1 MLCNH
6 PEISMSRARWIVC
19 LGLLSVAM
27 AGCMGAEQ
35 KAPVANAAPETSIVP
50 SSSAFAITGG
60 GAKAARPPATPPAAG
75 LPVQIVTR
83 WSIGPTAPAGH
94 RFEDLRQAAQGPDQ
108 AFAMELDRLTEEAKP
123 HGAREQH
130 KVQTALLGA
139 LKSSNRDHYVTAV
152 NWLRFRLL
160 TGEGLQS
167 WHALYYSYLLW
178 GSGREDLR
186 EVAFAGFVTTYLLL
200 AVEGS
205 RCENTAGGQENLQK
219 LLLSDFEILKQIAKL
234 SDDRKERAIETA
246 LHWEASSFGR
256 RDPDISICWTDRD
269 GLLAMNEILKRRE
282 IANPNA
288 KIENGHHEDG
298 LVVSSKNNVHNI
310 YVLPGPDF
318 KPALRKPAEFVQSRA
333 KLREAFRPKFLEL
346 LAKVS

>member
-1 MLCNH
+1 
-6 PEISMSRARWIVC
+6 MSRARWIVC
-19 LGLLSVAM
+19 FGLLSLAM
-27 AGCMGAEQ
+27 AGCTGAEQ
-35 KAPVANAAPETSIVP
+35 KTPVTNAAPETSIVP

-60 GAKAARPPATPPAAG
+60 GGKAARPPATPPATG
-75 LPVQIVTR
+75 LPVQVVTR
-83 WSIGPTAPAGH
+83 WSIGPTTPAGH

-123 HGAREQH
+123 HGARELH
-130 KVQTALLGA
+130 KVQTKLLEV
-139 LKSSNRDHYVTAV
+139 LKSNSRDRYVTAV

-167 WHALYYSYLLW
+167 WHALYYSYFLLA
-178 GSGREDLR
+178 SGREDLR
-186 EVAFAGFVTTYLLL
+186 EAAFAGFVTTYLLL

-205 RCENTAGGQENLQK
+205 RCENTAGGRENLQK
-219 LLLSDFEILKQIAKL
+219 LLLSDLEILKRIAKL
-234 SDDRKERAIETA
+234 LEDQKGRVIETA

-269 GLLAMNEILKRRE
+269 GLLAMDEILRRRE
-282 IANPNA
+282 VANPNA
-288 KIENGHHEDG
+288 PVEEGHHKDG
-298 LVVSSKNNVHNI
+298 LVVTSKNNVHNI

-318 KPALRKPAEFVQSRA
+318 KPALRKPAEFVQARA
-333 KLREAFRPKFLEL
+333 KLREDFRPKFLEL